1 MNSLYPLRFEP
12 VLKRYLWGGRRLHS
26 VLGKPLPPGD
36 DFAESWEVADHP
48 AGQSVVSAG
57 PLKGATLAEVL
68 ANHGA
73 ELLGKHH
80 PNGASRAR
88 FPLLFKLLDAQKVLS
103 VQVHPTDAAA
113 ARLTPP
119 DLGKTEAWVVLHAEP
134 GSLIYAGF
142 KRGFD
147 RAAVERE
154 LVRET
159 VELCLHKFEP
169 QVGDCLFIPAGVV
182 HALGAG
188 LVIAEIQQASDTTF
202 RLYDWKR
209 LGADGQPRPLHIEQS
224 LAAIDFDHGP
234 VNPRRPV
241 EVTRSGADAARIEQ
255 LASCDKFVLERWQ
268 LSGPVKVGCDDR
280 FHLLCVLEGEVT
292 ISTDPAG
299 HPVTR
304 GQSVLLP
311 ASSPALLTP
320 SGEAKLLVA
329 YLPDPRPE

>member
-1 MNSLYPLRFEP
+1 MSSLYPLRFEP
-12 VLKRYLWGGRRLHS
+12 VLKRYLWGGRRLNT
-26 VLGKPLPPGD
+26 VLGKPLPPGED
-36 DFAESWEVADHP
+36 YAESWEIADHP

-57 PLKGATLAEVL
+57 SLKGATLGELV
-68 ANHGA
+68 ANHA
-73 ELLGKHH
+73 EALLGKHA
-80 PNGASRAR
+80 PAALAQGR

-103 VQVHPTDAAA
+103 VQVHPTDAGAA
-113 ARLTPP
+113 KLTPP

-134 GSLIYAGF
+134 GSVVYAGI

-154 LVRET
+154 LLSGT

-209 LGADGQPRPLHIEQS
+209 LGPDGQPRPLHIQQS

-234 VNPRRPV
+234 VYPQQPTSV
-241 EVTRSGADAARIEQ
+241 PHSDGTAQIEVLVNCE
-255 LASCDKFVLERWQ
+255 KFVLERWQ
-268 LSGPVKVGCDDR
+268 IHAPSKIGGDDR
-280 FHLLCVLEGEVT
+280 CYLLCVLEGEVS
-292 ISTDPAG
+292 ISHDPCQK
-299 HPVTR
+299 PLTR
-304 GQSVLLP
+304 GQSSLIP
-311 ASSPALLTP
+311 ASSPTLLTP
-320 SGEAKLLVA
+320 QSTAVVLVA
-329 YLPDPRPE
+329 ALPE